1 MPRGPPTR
9 GRERAARCA
18 RSHRGSPA
26 RPRRGARGRRRAQ
39 RRPRAGG
46 SRKPPPGTWPSRPR
60 GPRAA
65 IARAAARGGR
75 ARASTRPPPPRRGTA
90 PAQAP
95 ATGSA
100 SALHRA
106 LLPVDR
112 MKIWRHTICM
122 HTKRKAPAATASDT
136 ALRRLRSQIALNREF
151 RGGGEAA
158 FLALAWTWQR
168 LEALGRDFFP
178 RYGITDVQ
186 FNVLMILWDYRER
199 LLRQHELAELLV
211 VNRASAGGVIA
222 RLERAGWISR
232 KVDPGDTR
240 ARLVRLTRA
249 GIAKLEE

>member
-1 MPRGPPTR
+1 
-9 GRERAARCA
+9 
-18 RSHRGSPA
+18 
-26 RPRRGARGRRRAQ
+26 
-39 RRPRAGG
+39 
-46 SRKPPPGTWPSRPR
+46 
-60 GPRAA
+60 
-65 IARAAARGGR
+65 
-75 ARASTRPPPPRRGTA
+75 
-90 PAQAP
+90 
-95 ATGSA
+95 
-100 SALHRA
+100 
-106 LLPVDR
+106 
-112 MKIWRHTICM
+112 M

-249 GIAKLEE
+249 GIAKLEEVRGPYYRMLGRVFRDTDGATLDGFIQYLDEIRSRLSVPERQAR